1 MEEKNV
7 DLVAEGLMTVNEA
20 AEFLGLSRSRVYGLM
35 ESGELRFAKIG
46 KSRRIPRRAVTA
58 FAASRMV
65 GAVPGTDHVHR
76 DQGS

>member
-1 MEEKNV
+1 MVDKDI
-7 DLVAEGLMTVNEA
+7 DLVSEGLMTVREA
-20 AEFLGLSRSRVYGLM
+20 AEFLGLSRSTVYELM
-35 ESGELRFAKIG
+35 ESGELPFAKIG
-46 KSRRIPRRAVTA
+46 KARRIPRRAVTA